1 MTNSEMI
8 AEFRAAFAVKS
19 DRLRDW
25 SLVEEE
31 FEELADEAKAGADEL
46 KELADLVYVCYQFA
60 ASSGYDLDEAIRR
73 VHASNM
79 SKRAPDG
86 TIERRAD
93 GKILK
98 GKFYHPPDLSD
109 LSYRGIIRRTAN

>member
-60 ASSGYDLDEAIRR
+60 ASSGYDLDEALRR

-86 TIERRAD
+86 TIKRNGA
-93 GKILK
+93 GKVLK
-98 GKFYHPPDLSD
+98 GPHYQPPNLGDCINEL
-109 LSYRGIIRRTAN
+109 

>member
-8 AEFRAAFAVKS
+8 AEFRTAFNVES
-19 DRLRDW
+19 DRTRDW
-25 SLVEEE
+25 FLVEEE
-31 FEELADEAKAGADEL
+31 FEEFANEVKAGADEL
-46 KELADLVYVCYQFA
+46 KELADIVYVCYQFA
-60 ASSGYDLDEAIRR
+60 ASNGYDLDEALRR

-86 TIERRAD
+86 TIERRED

-109 LSYRGIIRRTAN
+109 LV